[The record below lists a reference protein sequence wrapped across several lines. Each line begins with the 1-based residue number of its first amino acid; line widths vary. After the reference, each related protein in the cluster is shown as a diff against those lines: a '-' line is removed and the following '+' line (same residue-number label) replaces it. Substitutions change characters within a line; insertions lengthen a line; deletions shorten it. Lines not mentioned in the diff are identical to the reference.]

1 MTNSNTAAE
10 WFEKGNHRLINGHEI
25 FVIDSEHSSK
35 SNQEQKTT
43 PKPTLCI
50 LHGFPT
56 SSYDY
61 WKVLDI
67 LAEHYRV
74 IIHDHLGFGF
84 SDKPTEYSYSLV
96 EQTDIALSLWKSL
109 GVSQA
114 IILAH
119 DYGTSILTEILARD
133 NQGFCSINIEKIILC
148 NGSMHIELAKLRLM
162 QKLLRNS
169 LVGSLVAKLSNKKTL
184 ARNLRD
190 IYFDKTKI
198 SEQEID
204 AIWSMMISNDG
215 RKVLAKISRYTI
227 ERKFFWNRW
236 IGALQQTELPIEI
249 VWPDS
254 DPIAV
259 SKMATVIE
267 AETKNSRLHWLKD
280 AGHFPML
287 EAPEIWSRLVL
298 DVLSNNYLKL

>member
-1 MTNSNTAAE
+1 VDDPLKE
-10 WFEKGNHRLINGHEI
+10 G
-25 FVIDSEHSSK
+25 SK
-35 SNQEQKTT
+35 
-43 PKPTLCI
+43 PILCI

-61 WKVLDI
+61 WKVFDVF
-67 LAEHYRV
+67 AESYRV

-84 SDKPTEYSYSLV
+84 SDKPTKYSYSLV
-96 EQTDIALSLWKSL
+96 EQTDIALSLWNSL
-109 GVSQA
+109 GVNKA

-148 NGSMHIELAKLRLM
+148 NGSMHIELAQLRLM

-169 LVGSLVAKLSNKKTL
+169 FFGPIIAKLFNIKTL
-184 ARNLRD
+184 GENLKA
-190 IYFDKTKI
+190 IYFDSDKL
-198 SEQEID
+198 SEQEVG
-204 AIWSMMISNDG
+204 AIWEMMIYNQG
-215 RKVLAKISRYTI
+215 RDVIAKISRYTF
-227 ERKFFWNRW
+227 ERQFFWERW
-236 IGALQQTELPIEI
+236 IGALRETELPIEI

-267 AETKNSRLHWLKD
+267 TETKNSNLHWLKD

-287 EAPEIWSRLVL
+287 EAPKRWSQLVL
-298 DVLSNNYLKL
+298 EVAKLK